1 MNAASQGCKLPPCES
16 HSHSLSVAT
25 RYHAMISWSLYSS
38 WIIRYSINIFLH
50 SVLWQQNW
58 CLLGGCEPVAFMADC
73 GLCGNC
79 PICVRFELFL
89 VRMYKVTTAGHQ
101 YDSDFLTSSRYS
113 LWLQNVTNCCLLQ
126 FCISQRLPIILSIP
140 GDAWVFFQIANIM
153 NWVCP
158 LLQKCN
164 SNWGHRFCMMV
175 CLNFGQISIYY
186 RHPQSGADEVSGSHD
201 SPSLLFWC
209 RWWHP
214 LSCYFKACWCG
225 DFSAIWWVYAVIS
238 SVFFP

>member
-1 MNAASQGCKLPPCES
+1 
-16 HSHSLSVAT
+16 
-25 RYHAMISWSLYSS
+25 MISWSLYSS

-58 CLLGGCEPVAFMADC
+58 CILCGCEPVSFMADC

-113 LWLQNVTNCCLLQ
+113 VWLQNVTNCCLLQ

-153 NWVCP
+153 NWVCA

-164 SNWGHRFCMMV
+164 SNWGHRFCIMV
-175 CLNFGQISIYY
+175 CLNFGQISIY
-186 RHPQSGADEVSGSHD
+186 RSWWSQWESWQPISAILMQVMTPTVMLFQSVLIWRFLCNLMGI
-201 SPSLLFWC
+201 C
-209 RWWHP
+209 
-214 LSCYFKACWCG
+214 CYF
-225 DFSAIWWVYAVIS
+225 FSFLSLNMPEALYKGCLWDHLRTKLVPKTVGRM
-238 SVFFP
+238 PT